1 MNVNPVNSHE
11 SRKIQRL
18 DVETPLGVVHLAAFE
33 QKPDHRSVIFGIL
46 SSFCEES
53 VTADDLEESKED
65 PRPRFPKLDFDVNWT
80 HSNGFCVVA
89 FGERGSSGKLRIGV
103 DLERYSPKRL
113 HLAERF
119 FSEEEALLVKSLM
132 EPSTAVLSA
141 AASSAAGDASGA
153 SPAEREFFRLWC
165 RKEAYYKC
173 VGGDFFEGT
182 LRRNMLR
189 SPLKV
194 CTVNAGIEK
203 SPAESAGDS
212 LEVHFVDLDGAA
224 VGAPMKAALCLA
236 VSESYPKSK
245 I

>member
-1 MNVNPVNSHE
+1 
-11 SRKIQRL
+11 
-18 DVETPLGVVHLAAFE
+18 
-33 QKPDHRSVIFGIL
+33 
-46 SSFCEES
+46 
-53 VTADDLEESKED
+53 
-65 PRPRFPKLDFDVNWT
+65 
-80 HSNGFCVVA
+80 
-89 FGERGSSGKLRIGV
+89 
-103 DLERYSPKRL
+103 
-113 HLAERF
+113 
-119 FSEEEALLVKSLM
+119 M

-141 AASSAAGDASGA
+141 AGSSAAGDASGA

-194 CTVNAGIEK
+194 CTVKGSEK